1 MLIKIILALA
11 IACMF
16 MGGIGAAGGITGLK
30 TAIADK
36 QIVSNSAMLDKAIIN
51 WYTSHDYELPESLSK
66 DMLAIM
72 GLHDI
77 DLSKFTYTKLSD
89 NKFRLVANLSG
100 KKIETSVNSD
110 RDLPLKPV
118 SDVPSSSG
126 SSSTS
131 TPSTPDT
138 GNTGG
143 SGNSGT
149 TTPDSGNTGDSGNS
163 GGSSGGASG
172 GTSGGSGTT
181 TPDTGNSGNSSSGSV
196 NGSNIAPNTFGLSCM
211 ESDGNPAKAETTV
224 DFGEDGAEYIVTL
237 YHVLPG
243 GENDGSPDIVS
254 RSLKLSGKVTFLLE
268 KDGPASLYN
277 KTTNEYIL
285 GYNGFSHSS
294 YWVTFSKKS

>member
-1 MLIKIILALA
+1 MLVKIILALA

-77 DLSKFTYTKLSD
+77 DLSKFTYTKLSN

-100 KKIETSVNSD
+100 KKTETSVNSD
-110 RDLPLKPV
+110 RDLPLKPAV
-118 SDVPSSSG
+118 DAPPSSSG
-126 SSSTS
+126 GSS

-163 GGSSGGASG
+163 GGSSGGTSG
-172 GTSGGSGTT
+172 GTSGGSSTT
-181 TPDTGNSGNSSSGSV
+181 TPDTGESGSSSSGNV

-211 ESDGNPAKAETTV
+211 EKDGNPAKAEITV

-294 YWVTFSKKS
+294 YWVKFSKKS

>member
-1 MLIKIILALA
+1 MLVKIILALA

-51 WYTSHDYELPESLSK
+51 WYTSHDYELPKSLNK

-100 KKIETSVNSD
+100 KKTETSVNSD
-110 RDLPLKPV
+110 RDLPLKPAV
-118 SDVPSSSG
+118 DAPPSSSG
-126 SSSTS
+126 GSS

-163 GGSSGGASG
+163 GGSSGGTSG
-172 GTSGGSGTT
+172 GTSGGSSTT
-181 TPDTGNSGNSSSGSV
+181 TPDTGDSGNSSSGSV

-211 ESDGNPAKAETTV
+211 EEDGNPAKAEITV

-237 YHVLPG
+237 YHVLSG

-254 RSLKLSGKVTFLLE
+254 RSLKLSGKVTFLLY

-285 GYNGFSHSS
+285 GYDGFSHSS
-294 YWVTFSKKS
+294 YWVEFSKKS

>member
-1 MLIKIILALA
+1 MLVKIILALA

-100 KKIETSVNSD
+100 KKKENSVNSD
-110 RDLPLKPV
+110 RDLPLKPAV
-118 SDVPSSSG
+118 DAPPSSSG
-126 SSSTS
+126 GSS

-163 GGSSGGASG
+163 GSSSG
-172 GTSGGSGTT
+172 GTSGGSSTT
-181 TPDTGNSGNSSSGSV
+181 TPDTGDNGNSSSGSV

-211 ESDGNPAKAETTV
+211 EEDGNPAKAEITV

-237 YHVLPG
+237 YHVLSG

-254 RSLKLSGKVTFLLE
+254 RSLKLSGKVTFLLY

-277 KTTNEYIL
+277 ETTNEYIL
-285 GYNGFSHSS
+285 GYDGFSHSS
-294 YWVTFSKKS
+294 YWVEFSKKS

>member
-1 MLIKIILALA
+1 MLVKIILALA

-36 QIVSNSAMLDKAIIN
+36 QIVSNGAMLDKAIIN
-51 WYTSHDYELPESLSK
+51 WYTSHDYELPESLNK

-72 GLHDI
+72 GLRDI

-100 KKIETSVNSD
+100 KKKENSVNSD
-110 RDLPLKPV
+110 RDLPLKPAV
-118 SDVPSSSG
+118 DAPPSSSG
-126 SSSTS
+126 GSS

-163 GGSSGGASG
+163 GSSSGGTSG
-172 GTSGGSGTT
+172 GTSGGSSTT
-181 TPDTGNSGNSSSGSV
+181 TPDTGDNGNSSSGSV

-211 ESDGNPAKAETTV
+211 EEDGNPAKAETTV

-237 YHVLPG
+237 YHVLSG

-254 RSLKLSGKVTFLLE
+254 RSLKLSGKVTFLLY

-277 KTTNEYIL
+277 ETTNEYIL
-285 GYNGFSHSS
+285 GYDGFSHSS
-294 YWVTFSKKS
+294 YWVEFSKKS

>member
-1 MLIKIILALA
+1 
-11 IACMF
+11 MF
-16 MGGIGAAGGITGLK
+16 LLRAVVVL
-30 TAIADK
+30 
-36 QIVSNSAMLDKAIIN
+36 L
-51 WYTSHDYELPESLSK
+51 LPP
-66 DMLAIM
+66 
-72 GLHDI
+72 
-77 DLSKFTYTKLSD
+77 F
-89 NKFRLVANLSG
+89 
-100 KKIETSVNSD
+100 
-110 RDLPLKPV
+110 
-118 SDVPSSSG
+118 
-126 SSSTS
+126 
-131 TPSTPDT
+131 TPDT

-149 TTPDSGNTGDSGNS
+149 ATPDSGNTGDSGNS
-163 GGSSGGASG
+163 GGSSGGTSG

-181 TPDTGNSGNSSSGSV
+181 TPDTGNSSNSSSGNV

-254 RSLKLSGKVTFLLE
+254 RSLNLSGKVTFLLE
-268 KDGPASLYN
+268 KDGPAYLYN

-294 YWVTFSKKS
+294 YWVEFSKKS

>member
-1 MLIKIILALA
+1 MFVKIILALA

-100 KKIETSVNSD
+100 KKTETSVNSD

-138 GNTGG
+138 GNTV
-143 SGNSGT
+143 
-149 TTPDSGNTGDSGNS
+149 
-163 GGSSGGASG
+163 A
-172 GTSGGSGTT
+172 
-181 TPDTGNSGNSSSGSV
+181 V
-196 NGSNIAPNTFGLSCM
+196 VISCM
-211 ESDGNPAKAETTV
+211 EQDGNPAKAETTV

-254 RSLKLSGKVTFLLE
+254 RSLKLSGKITFLLY
-268 KDGPASLYN
+268 KDGPAYLYN

-285 GYNGFSHSS
+285 SYNGFSHSS

>member
-1 MLIKIILALA
+1 MLVKIILALA

-51 WYTSHDYELPESLSK
+51 WYTSHNYELPESLSK

-100 KKIETSVNSD
+100 KKTETSVNSD

-138 GNTGG
+138 GNTAG

-163 GGSSGGASG
+163 GGSSG

-211 ESDGNPAKAETTV
+211 EQDGNPAKAEITV

-268 KDGPASLYN
+268 KNASASLYN

>member
-1 MLIKIILALA
+1 MLVKIILALA

-100 KKIETSVNSD
+100 KKTETSVNSD

-149 TTPDSGNTGDSGNS
+149 ATPDSGNTGDSGNS
-163 GGSSGGASG
+163 GGSSGG
-172 GTSGGSGTT
+172 TSGGSGTT
-181 TPDTGNSGNSSSGSV
+181 TPDTSNSGNSSSGNV

-211 ESDGNPAKAETTV
+211 QSDGNPAKAETTV

-237 YHVLPG
+237 YHVLPD
-243 GENDGSPDIVS
+243 GENYDSPYIVS

-268 KDGPASLYN
+268 KDGPAYLYN

-285 GYNGFSHSS
+285 GYDGFSRSS
-294 YWVTFSKKS
+294 YWVEFSKKS

>member
-1 MLIKIILALA
+1 MLVKIILALA

-16 MGGIGAAGGITGLK
+16 MGGLGAAGGITGLK

-36 QIVSNSAMLDKAIIN
+36 QIVSNGAMLDKAIIN
-51 WYTSHDYELPESLSK
+51 WYTSHDYKLPESLSK

-100 KKIETSVNSD
+100 KKKENSVNSD
-110 RDLPLKPV
+110 RDLPLKPAV
-118 SDVPSSSG
+118 DAPPSSSG
-126 SSSTS
+126 GSS

-143 SGNSGT
+143 SGNSST

-163 GGSSGGASG
+163 GGSSG

-181 TPDTGNSGNSSSGSV
+181 TPDTGNSGNSSSGNV

-211 ESDGNPAKAETTV
+211 EEAGNPAKAETTV

-268 KDGPASLYN
+268 KDGPAYLYN

-285 GYNGFSHSS
+285 GYDGFSHSS
-294 YWVTFSKKS
+294 YWVEFSKKS

>member
-1 MLIKIILALA
+1 MLVKIILALA

-51 WYTSHDYELPESLSK
+51 WYTSHDYELPESLNK

-100 KKIETSVNSD
+100 KKKENSVNSD
-110 RDLPLKPV
+110 RDLPLKPAV
-118 SDVPSSSG
+118 DAPPSSSG
-126 SSSTS
+126 GSS

-163 GGSSGGASG
+163 GSSSGGTSG
-172 GTSGGSGTT
+172 GTSGGSSTT
-181 TPDTGNSGNSSSGSV
+181 TPDTGDNGNSSSGSV

-211 ESDGNPAKAETTV
+211 QSDGNPAKAEITV

-237 YHVLPG
+237 YHVLPD
-243 GENDGSPDIVS
+243 GENDDSPDIVS

-268 KDGPASLYN
+268 KDGPAYLYN

-285 GYNGFSHSS
+285 GYDGFSRSS
-294 YWVTFSKKS
+294 YWVEFSKKS

>member
-1 MLIKIILALA
+1 MLVKIILALA

-100 KKIETSVNSD
+100 KKKENSVNSD
-110 RDLPLKPV
+110 RDLPLKPAV
-118 SDVPSSSG
+118 DAPPSSSG
-126 SSSTS
+126 GSS

-163 GGSSGGASG
+163 GSSSGGTSG
-172 GTSGGSGTT
+172 GTSGGSSTT
-181 TPDTGNSGNSSSGSV
+181 TPDTGDNGNSSSGSV

-211 ESDGNPAKAETTV
+211 EEDGNPAKAEITV

-237 YHVLPG
+237 YHVLSG

-254 RSLKLSGKVTFLLE
+254 RSLKLSGKVTFLLY

-277 KTTNEYIL
+277 ETTNEYIL
-285 GYNGFSHSS
+285 GYDGFSHSS
-294 YWVTFSKKS
+294 YWVEFSKKS

>member
-1 MLIKIILALA
+1 MLVKIILALA

-51 WYTSHDYELPESLSK
+51 WYTSHDYELPESLNK

-100 KKIETSVNSD
+100 KKKENSVNSD
-110 RDLPLKPV
+110 RDLPLKPAV
-118 SDVPSSSG
+118 DAPPSSSG
-126 SSSTS
+126 GSS

-163 GGSSGGASG
+163 GSSSGGTSG
-172 GTSGGSGTT
+172 GTSGGSSTT
-181 TPDTGNSGNSSSGSV
+181 TPDTGDNGNSSSGSV

-211 ESDGNPAKAETTV
+211 EEDGNPAKAEITV

-237 YHVLPG
+237 YHVLSG

-254 RSLKLSGKVTFLLE
+254 RSLKLSGKVTFLLY

-277 KTTNEYIL
+277 ETTNEYIL
-285 GYNGFSHSS
+285 GYDGFSHSS
-294 YWVTFSKKS
+294 YWVEFSKKS

>member
-1 MLIKIILALA
+1 MLVKIILALA

-100 KKIETSVNSD
+100 KKTETSVNSD
-110 RDLPLKPV
+110 RALPLKPV

-143 SGNSGT
+143 SDNSGT
-149 TTPDSGNTGDSGNS
+149 TTPDSGNIGDSGNS
-163 GGSSGGASG
+163 GGSSG

-181 TPDTGNSGNSSSGSV
+181 TPDTGDSGNSSSGSV
-196 NGSNIAPNTFGLSCM
+196 NGSNIAPNTFSLSCM
-211 ESDGNPAKAETTV
+211 EEDGNPAKAEITV

-237 YHVLPG
+237 YHVLSG

-254 RSLKLSGKVTFLLE
+254 RSLKLSGKVTFLLY

-277 KTTNEYIL
+277 ETTNEYIL
-285 GYNGFSHSS
+285 GYDGFSHSS
-294 YWVTFSKKS
+294 YWVEFSKKS

>member
-1 MLIKIILALA
+1 MLVKIILALA

-100 KKIETSVNSD
+100 KKTETSVNSD

-143 SGNSGT
+143 SGN
-149 TTPDSGNTGDSGNS
+149 
-163 GGSSGGASG
+163 
-172 GTSGGSGTT
+172 
-181 TPDTGNSGNSSSGSV
+181 
-196 NGSNIAPNTFGLSCM
+196 
-211 ESDGNPAKAETTV
+211 
-224 DFGEDGAEYIVTL
+224 IVTL

-268 KDGPASLYN
+268 KDGPAYLYN

-285 GYNGFSHSS
+285 GYDGFSHSS

>member
-1 MLIKIILALA
+1 MLVKIILALA

-72 GLHDI
+72 GLYDI

-100 KKIETSVNSD
+100 KKKENSVNSD
-110 RDLPLKPV
+110 RDLPLKPAV
-118 SDVPSSSG
+118 DAPPSSSG
-126 SSSTS
+126 GSS

-163 GGSSGGASG
+163 GGSSGG
-172 GTSGGSGTT
+172 TSGGSGTT
-181 TPDTGNSGNSSSGSV
+181 TPDTGNSGNSSSGNV

-211 ESDGNPAKAETTV
+211 QSDGNPAKAETTV

-237 YHVLPG
+237 YHVLPD
-243 GENDGSPDIVS
+243 GENDDSPDIVS

-285 GYNGFSHSS
+285 GYDGFSRSS
-294 YWVTFSKKS
+294 YWVEFSKKS

>member
-1 MLIKIILALA
+1 MLVRIILALV

-16 MGGIGAAGGITGLK
+16 MGGLGAAGGITGLK

-100 KKIETSVNSD
+100 KKKENSVNSD
-110 RDLPLKPV
+110 RDLPLKPAV
-118 SDVPSSSG
+118 DAPPSSSG
-126 SSSTS
+126 GSS

-143 SGNSGT
+143 SGNNGT

-163 GGSSGGASG
+163 GSSSG
-172 GTSGGSGTT
+172 GTSGGSSTT
-181 TPDTGNSGNSSSGSV
+181 TPDTGDNGNSSSGSV

-211 ESDGNPAKAETTV
+211 EEDGNPAKAEITV

-237 YHVLPG
+237 YHVLSG

-254 RSLKLSGKVTFLLE
+254 RSLKLSGKVTFLLY

-277 KTTNEYIL
+277 ETTNEYIL
-285 GYNGFSHSS
+285 GYDGFSHSS
-294 YWVTFSKKS
+294 YWVEFSKKS

>member
-1 MLIKIILALA
+1 MLVKIILALA

-51 WYTSHDYELPESLSK
+51 WYTSHDYELPESLNK

-100 KKIETSVNSD
+100 KKKENSVNSD
-110 RDLPLKPV
+110 RDLPLKPAV
-118 SDVPSSSG
+118 DAPPSSSG
-126 SSSTS
+126 GSS

-163 GGSSGGASG
+163 GSSSG
-172 GTSGGSGTT
+172 GTSGGSSTT
-181 TPDTGNSGNSSSGSV
+181 TPDTGDSGNSSSGSV

-211 ESDGNPAKAETTV
+211 EEDGNPAKAEITV

-237 YHVLPG
+237 YHVLSG

-254 RSLKLSGKVTFLLE
+254 RSLKLSGKVTFLLY

-277 KTTNEYIL
+277 ETTNEYIL
-285 GYNGFSHSS
+285 GYDGFSHSS
-294 YWVTFSKKS
+294 YWVEFSKKS

>member
-1 MLIKIILALA
+1 MLVKIILALA

-118 SDVPSSSG
+118 SDFPSSSG

-143 SGNSGT
+143 SDNSGT

-163 GGSSGGASG
+163 GGSSG

-211 ESDGNPAKAETTV
+211 EEDGNPAKAETTV
-224 DFGEDGAEYIVTL
+224 DDGAEYIVTL

-268 KDGPASLYN
+268 KNASAYLYN

>member
-1 MLIKIILALA
+1 MLVKIILALA

-100 KKIETSVNSD
+100 KKTETSVNSD

-126 SSSTS
+126 SSST
-131 TPSTPDT
+131 STPDT

-163 GGSSGGASG
+163 GGSSGG
-172 GTSGGSGTT
+172 TSGGSGTT
-181 TPDTGNSGNSSSGSV
+181 TPDTGDSGNSSSGSV

-211 ESDGNPAKAETTV
+211 EEDGNPAKAEITV

-237 YHVLPG
+237 YHVLSG

-268 KDGPASLYN
+268 KDGPAYLYN

-294 YWVTFSKKS
+294 YWVEFSKKS

>member
-1 MLIKIILALA
+1 MLVKIILALA

-51 WYTSHDYELPESLSK
+51 WYTSHNYELPESLSK

-110 RDLPLKPV
+110 RDLPVKPV

-143 SGNSGT
+143 SGNIGT
-149 TTPDSGNTGDSGNS
+149 TTPDFGNTGDSGNS
-163 GGSSGGASG
+163 WGSSG

-211 ESDGNPAKAETTV
+211 EQDGNPAKAETTV

-268 KDGPASLYN
+268 KNASASLYN

>member
-1 MLIKIILALA
+1 MLVKIILALA

-100 KKIETSVNSD
+100 KKKENSVNSD
-110 RDLPLKPV
+110 RDLPLKPAV
-118 SDVPSSSG
+118 DAPPSSSG
-126 SSSTS
+126 GSS

-143 SGNSGT
+143 SGNNGT

-163 GGSSGGASG
+163 GSSSG
-172 GTSGGSGTT
+172 GTSDGSSTT
-181 TPDTGNSGNSSSGSV
+181 TPDTGDNGNSSSGSV

-211 ESDGNPAKAETTV
+211 EEDGNPAKAEITV

-237 YHVLPG
+237 YHVLSG

-254 RSLKLSGKVTFLLE
+254 RSLKLSGKVTFLLY

-277 KTTNEYIL
+277 ETTNEYIL
-285 GYNGFSHSS
+285 GYDGFSHSS
-294 YWVTFSKKS
+294 YWVEFSKKS

>member
-1 MLIKIILALA
+1 MLVKIILALA

-66 DMLAIM
+66 DILAIM

-100 KKIETSVNSD
+100 KKTETSVNSD
-110 RDLPLKPV
+110 RDLPLKPAV
-118 SDVPSSSG
+118 DAPPSSSG
-126 SSSTS
+126 GSS

-138 GNTGG
+138 GNTGS

-149 TTPDSGNTGDSGNS
+149 TTPDSGNIGDSGNS
-163 GGSSGGASG
+163 GGSSGGTSG

-181 TPDTGNSGNSSSGSV
+181 TPDTGNSGNSSSGNV

-211 ESDGNPAKAETTV
+211 EEDGNPAKAETTV
-224 DFGEDGAEYIVTL
+224 DFGEEGAEYIVTL
-237 YHVLPG
+237 YHVLSG
-243 GENDGSPDIVS
+243 GENDGSPDSVS
-254 RSLKLSGKVTFLLE
+254 RSLKLSGKVTFLLY
-268 KDGPASLYN
+268 KDGSASLYN

-285 GYNGFSHSS
+285 GYDGFSHSS
-294 YWVTFSKKS
+294 YWVEFSKKS

>member
-1 MLIKIILALA
+1 MLVKIILALA

-100 KKIETSVNSD
+100 KKTETSVNSD
-110 RDLPLKPV
+110 RDLPLKPAV
-118 SDVPSSSG
+118 DAPPSSSG
-126 SSSTS
+126 GSS

-163 GGSSGGASG
+163 GGSSGG
-172 GTSGGSGTT
+172 TSGGSSTT
-181 TPDTGNSGNSSSGSV
+181 TPDTGDSGNSSSGSV

-211 ESDGNPAKAETTV
+211 EEDGNPATDETTI
-224 DFGEDGAEYIVTL
+224 DFGKDGAEYIVTL

-294 YWVTFSKKS
+294 YWVEFSKKS

>member
-1 MLIKIILALA
+1 MLVKIILALA

-36 QIVSNSAMLDKAIIN
+36 QIVSNSAMLDKAIVN

-100 KKIETSVNSD
+100 KKTETSVNSD

-163 GGSSGGASG
+163 GSSSG
-172 GTSGGSGTT
+172 GTSGGSSTT
-181 TPDTGNSGNSSSGSV
+181 TPDTGDNGNSSSGSV

-211 ESDGNPAKAETTV
+211 EEDGNPAKAEITV

-254 RSLKLSGKVTFLLE
+254 RSLKLSGKVTFLLY

-277 KTTNEYIL
+277 ETTNEYIL
-285 GYNGFSHSS
+285 GYDGFSHSS
-294 YWVTFSKKS
+294 YWVEFSKKS

>member
-1 MLIKIILALA
+1 MLVRIILALV

-16 MGGIGAAGGITGLK
+16 MGGLGAAGGITGLK

-36 QIVSNSAMLDKAIIN
+36 QIISNSAMLDKAIIN
-51 WYTSHDYELPESLSK
+51 WYTSHDYEFPESLSK
-66 DMLAIM
+66 DILAIM

-100 KKIETSVNSD
+100 KKTETSVNSD

-163 GGSSGGASG
+163 GGSSGG
-172 GTSGGSGTT
+172 TSGGSSTT
-181 TPDTGNSGNSSSGSV
+181 TPDTGDNGNSSSGSV

-211 ESDGNPAKAETTV
+211 EEDGNPAKAEITV

-237 YHVLPG
+237 YHVLSG

-254 RSLKLSGKVTFLLE
+254 RSLKLSGKVTFLLY

-277 KTTNEYIL
+277 ETTNEYIL
-285 GYNGFSHSS
+285 GYDGFSHSS
-294 YWVTFSKKS
+294 YWVEFSKKS

>member
-1 MLIKIILALA
+1 MLVKIILALA

-100 KKIETSVNSD
+100 KKTETSVNSD
-110 RDLPLKPV
+110 RDLPLKPAV
-118 SDVPSSSG
+118 GAPPSSSG
-126 SSSTS
+126 GSS

-163 GGSSGGASG
+163 GGSSGGTSG
-172 GTSGGSGTT
+172 GTSGGSSTT
-181 TPDTGNSGNSSSGSV
+181 TPDTGDNGNSSSGSV

-211 ESDGNPAKAETTV
+211 EEDGNPAKAEITV

-237 YHVLPG
+237 YHVLSG

-254 RSLKLSGKVTFLLE
+254 RSLKLSGKVTFLLY

-277 KTTNEYIL
+277 ETTNEYIL
-285 GYNGFSHSS
+285 GYDGFSHSS
-294 YWVTFSKKS
+294 YWVEFSKKS

>member
-1 MLIKIILALA
+1 MLVKIILALA

-51 WYTSHDYELPESLSK
+51 WYISHNYELPESLSK

-163 GGSSGGASG
+163 GGSSGG
-172 GTSGGSGTT
+172 TSGGSGTT

-211 ESDGNPAKAETTV
+211 EQDGNPAKAETTV

-268 KDGPASLYN
+268 KNASASLYN

>member
-1 MLIKIILALA
+1 
-11 IACMF
+11 MF
-16 MGGIGAAGGITGLK
+16 LLRAVVVL
-30 TAIADK
+30 
-36 QIVSNSAMLDKAIIN
+36 L
-51 WYTSHDYELPESLSK
+51 LPHL
-66 DMLAIM
+66 L
-72 GLHDI
+72 LT
-77 DLSKFTYTKLSD
+77 L
-89 NKFRLVANLSG
+89 
-100 KKIETSVNSD
+100 
-110 RDLPLKPV
+110 
-118 SDVPSSSG
+118 
-126 SSSTS
+126 
-131 TPSTPDT
+131 
-138 GNTGG
+138 NTGG

-163 GGSSGGASG
+163 GGSSG

-211 ESDGNPAKAETTV
+211 EEDGNPAKAETTV

-268 KDGPASLYN
+268 KNASAYLYN

-294 YWVTFSKKS
+294 Y

>member
-1 MLIKIILALA
+1 MLVKIILALA

-100 KKIETSVNSD
+100 KKTETSVNSD
-110 RDLPLKPV
+110 RDLPLKPAV
-118 SDVPSSSG
+118 DAPPSSSG
-126 SSSTS
+126 GSST
-131 TPSTPDT
+131 PATPDT

-163 GGSSGGASG
+163 GGSSGGTSG
-172 GTSGGSGTT
+172 GSGGSGTT
-181 TPDTGNSGNSSSGSV
+181 TPDTGDSGSSSSGSV
-196 NGSNIAPNTFGLSCM
+196 SGSNIAPDTFGLSCM
-211 ESDGNPAKAETTV
+211 EDAGNPATDETTI
-224 DFGEDGAEYIVTL
+224 DFGKDGAEYIVTL

-243 GENDGSPDIVS
+243 GENDGSPDSVS
-254 RSLKLSGKVTFLLE
+254 RSLKLSGKVTFLLY

-285 GYNGFSHSS
+285 GYDGFSHSS
-294 YWVTFSKKS
+294 YWVEFSKKS